1 VGACVVANVVPGN
14 IVCVEAY
21 GAAEQTAAP
30 QQCMGNNNTWMAGV
44 TCAQALPGGVNV
56 GCAFNMSAGF
66 CSINYYACLAS
77 CLTCNASSTT
87 CVVP

>member
-1 VGACVVANVVPGN
+1 VVANVVPGN
-14 IVCVEAY
+14 IVCVEGY
-21 GAAEQTAAP
+21 GPSFQIEAP
-30 QQCMGNNNTWMAGV
+30 QQCTGNNNTWMAGV

-56 GCAFNMSAGF
+56 GCASTISGGN

-77 CLTCNASSTT
+77 CSTCNASSTT